1 VRIGAPKDQPSTLAA
16 YAVRRPDDLWAL
28 LVLNKDPAR
37 AQTISTLFES
47 GGFPQSGWLGP
58 HEILQYSPA
67 QYRWKANKDDGQP
80 AFSNPPAESRTES
93 AKPLSVVL
101 PPMSITVI
109 RAPRGKETALKTE
122 AAN

>member
-1 VRIGAPKDQPSTLAA
+1 
-16 YAVRRPDDLWAL
+16 
-28 LVLNKDPAR
+28 AR
-37 AQTISTLFES
+37 MQKISALFES
-47 GGFPQSGWLGP
+47 GGSAQSNWVGP
-58 HEILQYSPA
+58 HVIVQYSPS

-80 AFSNPPAESRTES
+80 AFSNPPAENRTES

-109 RAPRGKETALKTE
+109 RAPRSKETALKTE